1 MPRACSSRKWVSE
14 RDLKAEA
21 GAKEMSRGIIF
32 PPRDVTRMMA
42 LRVPFGPVTRTSPVG
57 RLRREEGW
65 PPPPPMPDSGDEG
78 GVSVWMGMAVA
89 GAAATRTVSCSRRSS
104 GEGAADAGAADAGAA
119 TRPPAAA
126 WLLEAAS
133 FASLI
138 AVDEGVVEGR
148 VDVALVAGAAPPPP
162 PPPPCREEGGEE

>member
-1 MPRACSSRKWVSE
+1 VPRACSNRKWVSE

-32 PPRDVTRMMA
+32 PPRAVTRMMA

-57 RLRREEGW
+57 RLRTEEGW

-104 GEGAADAGAADAGAA
+104 GEGAADAEAA
-119 TRPPAAA
+119 TRPAAA
-126 WLLEAAS
+126 WLLAAAT

-138 AVDEGVVEGR
+138 AVDEGVVVGG

-162 PPPPCREEGGEE
+162 PPPPCREDGGEE